1 MSQSVTSECQI
12 LAALT
17 MVPQSPS
24 MSTKQLP
31 ASAGRQLRIWRRISL
46 TMLLPLLQC
55 KSSKI
60 LVLPLKVTNSIASQ
74 TLQVYHEYS
83 SACHIAAPEWEK
95 AARSL
100 SKWAG
105 FGRIN
110 CCSSLQQ
117 RQLVLEMERLH
128 GIDIH
133 MQQLPLVLGLPEGC
147 TTWSCAVRW
156 SGGLYSSYS
165 CINVVS

>member
-1 MSQSVTSECQI
+1 M
-12 LAALT
+12 
-17 MVPQSPS
+17 
-24 MSTKQLP
+24 LP
-31 ASAGRQLRIWRRISL
+31 E
-46 TMLLPLLQC
+46 P
-55 KSSKI
+55 
-60 LVLPLKVTNSIASQ
+60 
-74 TLQVYHEYS
+74 LQVYHEYS

-147 TTWSCAVRW
+147 ISWSCTVRW
-156 SGGLYSSYS
+156 DGRLCCRVGCSLSMMCCSSCS
-165 CINVVS
+165 MPRTAPICHIAQLQILPLF

>member
-1 MSQSVTSECQI
+1 M
-12 LAALT
+12 LT
-17 MVPQSPS
+17 
-24 MSTKQLP
+24 
-31 ASAGRQLRIWRRISL
+31 
-46 TMLLPLLQC
+46 
-55 KSSKI
+55 
-60 LVLPLKVTNSIASQ
+60 LKVTNTVPSLN
-74 TLQVYHEYS
+74 LQVYHEYS
-83 SACHIAAPEWEK
+83 SACHIAAPEWER

-147 TTWSCAVRW
+147 TSWSCAVRW
-156 SGGLYSSYS
+156 GWGGRLCSS
-165 CINVVS
+165 CIQLHVSFLADGYTSGSCVINQ